1 MSRTSFK
8 LIITM
13 NSADQFEELFRSYLV
28 NDLLPIST
36 ILPGTKESPLLRCG
50 YCEARVAGAEQ
61 LTSHEKTHF
70 TFECSRCHAV
80 FPAQA
85 ALTQHVNINHTQQ
98 QQQPRGGTLGQHH
111 NQPPQQQPRQQG
123 VLLTPSLVQS
133 ILNRQKVS
141 PVDDKMR
148 LVVHNKTR
156 SSRPLL
162 DINKVKDDKIQVLV
176 EACDKMKNG
185 KFVSHETRDLLNQ
198 MEHQR
203 RIELQEAFAILQE
216 SLIDAGKIPT
226 KYCPLSKQNIL
237 DVAMKYCSELQNCDE
252 VFQEQKQI
260 LQQRNE
266 ELARKLQQ
274 LQRQAVKQE

>member
-1 MSRTSFK
+1 MK

-13 NSADQFEELFRSYLV
+13 NSVDQFEELFRSYLV
-28 NDLLPIST
+28 NDLQPIST
-36 ILPGTKESPLLRCG
+36 ILPEKESQLLRCG

-85 ALTQHVNINHTQQ
+85 ALTQHVNINHIQQ
-98 QQQPRGGTLGQHH
+98 QQQARGGTLGQHH
-111 NQPPQQQPRQQG
+111 NQPQQQQPRQQG

-133 ILNRQKVS
+133 ILNRQKVA
-141 PVDDKMR
+141 PVDKMK

-162 DINKVKDDKIQVLV
+162 DINKAKDDKIQVLI

-185 KFVSHETRDLLNQ
+185 KFVSHDTRDLLNQ
-198 MEHQR
+198 MEQQR

-237 DVAMKYCSELQNCDE
+237 DVAMKYCRELQNCDE
-252 VFQEQKQI
+252 TFQEQKQI

-266 ELARKLQQ
+266 ELAGRLQQ